1 MELSSYDV
9 PITPQFM
16 TEEADLNNKNY
27 DIEWGDF
34 QGADTYELFENGQL
48 IYSGAETSVSIVN
61 QPDGEYS
68 YSLVAVLASGL
79 RLDGD
84 LITLSLHH
92 IVVPPVLDSQ
102 QENLTQGDEVS
113 LVWTA
118 IEGASWYALTM
129 ENEQGELI
137 VVYNGTDTAYS
148 GIIDDEGRNRFRV
161 SSGTSDGKF
170 SEPSDSVFI
179 FVEAKENTPS
189 FADENLRKLLISV
202 LILAGILLVLNL
214 FDRRN

>member
-1 MELSSYDV
+1 
-9 PITPQFM
+9 
-16 TEEADLNNKNY
+16 
-27 DIEWGDF
+27 
-34 QGADTYELFENGQL
+34 
-48 IYSGAETSVSIVN
+48 
-61 QPDGEYS
+61 
-68 YSLVAVLASGL
+68 
-79 RLDGD
+79 
-84 LITLSLHH
+84 
-92 IVVPPVLDSQ
+92 
-102 QENLTQGDEVS
+102 
-113 LVWTA
+113 
-118 IEGASWYALTM
+118 M